1 MWVRLNCSAMS
12 NAPSPESEPPR
23 PRGRF
28 QFGLW
33 AWFLVV
39 FLVSTAL
46 APVAGLLK
54 SGPAKPAAQQHL
66 LLVLLA
72 GTPLAVLVALSLFRA
87 ILHRGDRSRREDPDD

>member
-1 MWVRLNCSAMS
+1 MS
-12 NAPSPESEPPR
+12 NAPPPESKPPG

-46 APVAGLLK
+46 APVAGLLRN
-54 SGPAKPAAQQHL
+54 GPAKPAARQHL

-87 ILHRGDRSRREDPDD
+87 ILHRGNRSRREDQDD